1 MQLLVKVWYNLVIS
15 DPFLLDK
22 STDELPELTGSF
34 FSLIILIGYVRVPP
48 SCVSSSFS
56 AMLALRLSC
65 TSVEHSGYHQGG
77 RPSWLSRCTEAVAV
91 TAIINNGV
99 KPMADD
105 RYALNWGRD
114 QHELDLE
121 HHSRDGKHCSNH

>member
-1 MQLLVKVWYNLVIS
+1 MLDINWIPAGQRQGPNSASDMQLLVKVWYNLLIS

-34 FSLIILIGYVRVPP
+34 FSLIILIGYDRVPS

-65 TSVEHSGYHQGG
+65 ISLLSIQAITKVAGPVGY
-77 RPSWLSRCTEAVAV
+77 RDAPEPWPS
-91 TAIINNGV
+91 
-99 KPMADD
+99 P
-105 RYALNWGRD
+105 
-114 QHELDLE
+114 Q
-121 HHSRDGKHCSNH
+121 